1 MLSGSVLPFFAI
13 IGVIILIIVGLMG
26 LFRSF
31 YVKVPQG
38 TALIVNDTKAV
49 PRVSFTGA
57 LVLPVIH
64 KKEFMKISLLTLEI
78 DRRGKD
84 GLICKDNLRADITV
98 AFYIRVNETADDV
111 LRVAKNIGVETGPR
125 TMPQSAAS
133 LTPSSPKL

>member
-1 MLSGSVLPFFAI
+1 MLSSNFIPFLVTVGVVLVVVF
-13 IGVIILIIVGLMG
+13 GLVGLVK
-26 LFRSF
+26 SF

-38 TALIVNDTKAV
+38 TALIINDLGQI

-98 AFYIRVNETADDV
+98 AFYIRVNE
-111 LRVAKNIGVETGPR
+111 KP
-125 TMPQSAAS
+125 
-133 LTPSSPKL
+133 